1 MSLPN
6 GGFPPVKYCKSKNT
20 KPTKK
25 NKYYSFAKDFQTD
38 LNIEQILDTSNK
50 KPLIEITDTDS
61 IEEIEEI

>member
-6 GGFPPVKYCKSKNT
+6 GGFPPVKYCKSKNS

-25 NKYYSFAKDFQTD
+25 NKYYSFSKDFQKD
-38 LNIEQILDTSNK
+38 LNIQQILNTSNK
-50 KPLIEITDTDS
+50 KLLIEINDTDT